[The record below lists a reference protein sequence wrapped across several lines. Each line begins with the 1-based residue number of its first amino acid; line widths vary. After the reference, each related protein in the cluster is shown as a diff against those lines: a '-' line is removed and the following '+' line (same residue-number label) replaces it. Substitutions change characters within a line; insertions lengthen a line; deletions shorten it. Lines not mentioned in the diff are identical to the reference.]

1 MKLILGIDP
10 GSHKT
15 GYGVL
20 RCSNKGLEYLESGVL
35 SAKGQDL
42 HERLKTL
49 RLDLFDLFN
58 EFTPHYTVI
67 EKIFLAKNP
76 HSAFVLGQ
84 VRGICLSEAYRV
96 NSEVHEF
103 AARQVKKGVTG
114 YGQSGKD
121 EVATALFS
129 QLHLTGK
136 VIADASDALALAYYF
151 GIRSAKAIGVQL

>member
-15 GYGVL
+15 GYGLL
-20 RCSNKGLEYLESGVL
+20 RCSSSGLEYVESGIL
-35 SAKGQDL
+35 SAKGDDL

-49 RLDLFDLFN
+49 RKDLHDLFN
-58 EFTPHYTVI
+58 EFTPQYTII

-96 NSEVHEF
+96 NSRVHEY

-114 YGQSGKD
+114 HGQSGKD
-121 EVATALFS
+121 EVANALFS
-129 QLHLTGK
+129 HLRLSGK
-136 VIADASDALALAYYF
+136 VVADASDALALAYYF
-151 GIRSAKAIGVQL
+151 GIRSAKELGALV